1 MNPSTRVVIFCY
13 EGDRHQVE
21 LLLPYF
27 QHHQCPITIMSP
39 VDSKVRIK
47 GFECIH
53 AGRRAYIGEASI
65 SRHREHLRLLLV
77 YPEKHFFLCDPDSFC
92 LSPEF
97 PARLYRDANE
107 TVWSNECVE
116 TRPHETPYDKIA
128 MQPPYF
134 LTKDTIKRLLAAHVP
149 LHPITQYID
158 WWWVAHCWRAG
169 IVHRPFTLMEH
180 ASTYM
185 PGAVID
191 DPWQQLDYRIRCMGA
206 VMMHP
211 IKTPE
216 QIAGCV
222 AAYAS
227 RIS

>member
-1 MNPSTRVVIFCY
+1 MNPSTRVVVFCY

-21 LLLPYF
+21 NLLPYYR
-27 QHHQCPITIMSP
+27 HHGCPVTIMSP
-39 VDSKVRIK
+39 VDSKVRIP

-53 AGRRAYIGEASI
+53 AGRRAYIGDTSI
-65 SRHREHLRLLLV
+65 ARHREHLRLLLV
-77 YPEKHFFLCDPDSFC
+77 YPEKHFLLCDPDSFC

-116 TRPHETPYDKIA
+116 PRPHETPYDKIA

-149 LHPITQYID
+149 THPITQYID

-169 IVHRPFTLMEH
+169 IVHRPFTLLEH
-180 ASTYM
+180 ESTYM
-185 PGAVID
+185 PGIVIE
-191 DPWQQLDYRIRCMGA
+191 DPWQQLDYRIRCMGT

-216 QIAGCV
+216 QLAGCV
-222 AAYAS
+222 SAYAS